1 MMVEISGA
9 QWRATEYP
17 RVLFVTPNAFNHLT
31 GGGIT
36 FSNLFRG
43 WPKDRL
49 ATVHNDAV
57 ATNDDVCNR
66 YFVLGRNEI
75 DLFVPFR
82 LVRAFAKRRTNGGGA
97 GEFPAAVLAGT
108 GGIVSRVQGDSAPQR
123 SRLTGALER
132 WIADFSPDVLYT
144 ILGSNAFMELTAA
157 IRRRFKLPMVV
168 HVMDDFPSSHYRRG
182 VFASLERARMQR
194 LLADSFSA
202 ATSCMGICADMCAA
216 FSQRYGRPFAP
227 FQNCVDVERWRPV
240 VRTGSACGPEPR
252 RLLYFGSVFA
262 NAQVSSLIDLCR
274 AVASLNEGGMPVTF
288 DIAAPAWQVAPY
300 RDALTIHN
308 AIRLIEPTQ
317 DDREYFATLAA
328 ADMLVLPINYDA
340 GTVDYIRYSMPTKVP
355 AYMASGTPIL
365 VYGPAGVAQVDYAA
379 RDGWGHV
386 VSERDPHALDQAI
399 RRVLSDGALRESL
412 RLRAQALASANHDTL
427 QVRTA
432 FQAALMVAAGARP

>member
-1 MMVEISGA
+1 MVEISRA
-9 QWRATEYP
+9 QGRATEYP

-57 ATNDDVCNR
+57 ATTDDVCDR

-82 LVRAFAKRRTNGGGA
+82 LVRAFAKRRTNGAGA
-97 GEFPAAVLAGT
+97 GEFPAPVPAGT

-123 SRLTGALER
+123 SRLTGGLER

-202 ATSCMGICADMCAA
+202 ATSCMGICADMCDA

-240 VRTGSACGPEPR
+240 VRTGSACGPEPH

-300 RDALTIHN
+300 RGALTIHN
-308 AIRLIEPTQ
+308 AIRLIEPTW

-340 GTVDYIRYSMPTKVP
+340 GTIDYIRYSMPTKVP

-365 VYGPAGVAQVDYAA
+365 VYGPRGVAQVDYAA

-386 VSERDPHALDQAI
+386 VSERDPQALDQAI
-399 RRVLSDGALRESL
+399 RRVLSDGALRENL
-412 RLRAQALASANHDTL
+412 RLRAQAFASQNHDTL
-427 QVRTA
+427 RVRTA
-432 FQAALMVAAGARP
+432 FQAALMAAAGARP